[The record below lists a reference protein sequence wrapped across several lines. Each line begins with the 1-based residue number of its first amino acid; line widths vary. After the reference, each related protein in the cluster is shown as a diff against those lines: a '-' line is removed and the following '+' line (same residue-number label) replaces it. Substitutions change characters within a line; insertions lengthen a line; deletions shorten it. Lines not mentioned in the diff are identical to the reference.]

1 MAPAYGALSGVAGK
15 VCGMDLVI
23 ALLVGL
29 LVGAVAAA
37 LVVRQLGAVQ
47 TAGVAAE
54 RDLLRERVVDL
65 EAALSDDAQTAAALA
80 PLRDALGRVEQQVG
94 TLERDRTHQ
103 FAALERTIAQVHAS
117 TTSLDRQTQSL
128 AGSLNASTVRGAWG
142 EVQLRRV
149 LEHAG
154 LLARCDFDEQVS
166 RVSRHG
172 RQVRPDVVVRLPGAK
187 HLVVDSKAPMA
198 AFLQAQSDD
207 LPATERTEL
216 LRQHAASLRSHVDS
230 LAKKDY
236 WSAFETSP
244 EMVVCFVPS
253 EAMLSSALAAN
264 PALHEEAMA
273 RRVVLVGPGALLALL
288 RTVAFTWQQ
297 DALTANARELMKVG
311 RELYDR
317 LGTLGTHT
325 AKMGTALQRSV
336 EAYNQMVGALEARVL
351 VSARKMR
358 DLEVVEA
365 EIPQPMPLET
375 GPRVLTAM
383 ELIEAITADDQRPE
397 LDLGDTAGGATA
409 ADRRIS

>member
-1 MAPAYGALSGVAGK
+1 
-15 VCGMDLVI
+15 MDLVI

-216 LRQHAASLRSHVDS
+216 LRQHAASLKSHVDS

-397 LDLGDTAGGATA
+397 LDLGTAGGATA